1 MKSKLTKQIKY
12 NPDKRKPY
20 SYRIFVGKNELTGAY
35 MHRQKSFKTFDEA
48 LESLVKLKKS
58 LEDGT
63 FQTTTKRY
71 KYSDLVKLW
80 LPQYKQTVKQSTYA
94 TVSQAIDNHILPSLG
109 KFYLD
114 KLSVVK
120 CQKVVNDWFADYPG
134 SYNRLY
140 AYARKILEYGIH
152 LEIINSNPMSKI
164 IKPRAKK
171 EAKVFTN
178 YYSKEELTKFLE
190 SCKKYGQPLYYTYF
204 RLLAYTGL
212 RPSEALALKWSDI
225 NFFKSTLSVNR
236 TVDTKE
242 HNKVVIDAP
251 KTVNSIRTIDI
262 DPSTVNLLRTWHRK
276 NNTKVVT
283 LNNGDG
289 YVFYNPKRSEGVFVR
304 QDASRWD
311 AEICDAYNLRHISP
325 HGFRHTHASML
336 FSAGAKPKEVQ
347 ERLGHSTIKT
357 TMDMYVHLSQADK
370 KQTVAK
376 FANYMKAE

>member
-1 MKSKLTKQIKY
+1 M
-12 NPDKRKPY
+12 
-20 SYRIFVGKNELTGAY
+20 
-35 MHRQKSFKTFDEA
+35 
-48 LESLVKLKKS
+48 
-58 LEDGT
+58 
-63 FQTTTKRY
+63 
-71 KYSDLVKLW
+71 
-80 LPQYKQTVKQSTYA
+80 
-94 TVSQAIDNHILPSLG
+94 
-109 KFYLD
+109 
-114 KLSVVK
+114 
-120 CQKVVNDWFADYPG
+120 
-134 SYNRLY
+134 
-140 AYARKILEYGIH
+140 
-152 LEIINSNPMSKI
+152 
-164 IKPRAKK
+164 
-171 EAKVFTN
+171 
-178 YYSKEELTKFLE
+178 
-190 SCKKYGQPLYYTYF
+190 
-204 RLLAYTGL
+204 
-212 RPSEALALKWSDI
+212 
-225 NFFKSTLSVNR
+225 
-236 TVDTKE
+236 
-242 HNKVVIDAP
+242 VIDAP

-376 FANYMKAE
+376 FANYMEAE